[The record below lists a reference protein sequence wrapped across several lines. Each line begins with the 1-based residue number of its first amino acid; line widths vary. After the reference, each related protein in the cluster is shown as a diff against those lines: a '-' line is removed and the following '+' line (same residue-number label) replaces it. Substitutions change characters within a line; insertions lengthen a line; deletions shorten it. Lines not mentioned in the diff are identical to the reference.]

1 MYTVGTINTIAPYVQ
16 KAFGAT
22 YGTRP
27 PAHRIQEQMADPG
40 SDAAAVAKTSLSLAR
55 ITHHPAPLLC
65 PNNDNNHN
73 TSRKTAFIANTTAAA
88 AAADG
93 TAEQAVKE
101 VGYCSAYQQPQ
112 QLQLL
117 LPAGCIRTAA
127 CKWRRGD
134 GERGGFQDHQ
144 NDLLLLLASGAL
156 VLAHFFT
163 PRQQPPAPPPLTL
176 HAASTVPCSPSRPP
190 VATMTTT
197 TTTAVDISAAPF
209 IAAATA
215 AATAPVQFLPRTVFS
230 EHLTPLSCSCP
241 AAGSHRGSHSR
252 GPHQMQTAWPQTAMG
267 PAVGLRDGSPA
278 NEDGVAAPSTATL
291 VATTTAAMEC
301 AAALMNYCP
310 APDKRIRL
318 GTVPPSST
326 SSVPPCRRFS
336 LLATTAS
343 SSSSGGEDELS
354 PLLRIHNQQSHND
367 ARNEVA
373 VQQTAVLPS
382 PSPHEGNRDNYG
394 PAMHFNNLD
403 HSVRC
408 TCRAVYDGGLMANH
422 ACDVVEGPKQQQQQQ
437 QQLGGQKR
445 RLLDFVWAHDRYVTW
460 SPSPYFQPS
469 YDDLREGATG
479 PLVSTPPTATL
490 SSAPSLPSPLPQDY
504 HGYNRPL
511 LSSAIRDPSESHPSR
526 RQPVSHDGG
535 LLAEVGGQQ
544 GGQQQQQ
551 EQQQRICSRVASAEA
566 NNGNFADEDCG
577 NYDCDNFTS
586 APAAGLTVVET
597 PAAVS
602 GAEDGDGGDP
612 QRMPPSSVQ
621 QISTAAPEALECV
634 IRLRRWPRADILSLS
649 SFPSWSSAPPSRSPS
664 FCSSD
669 GGGDEQ
675 HWAVLR
681 HPLQS

>member
-1 MYTVGTINTIAPYVQ
+1 
-16 KAFGAT
+16 
-22 YGTRP
+22 
-27 PAHRIQEQMADPG
+27 MADQG
-40 SDAAAVAKTSLSLAR
+40 SDAAAVAKTSSTLAR

-73 TSRKTAFIANTTAAA
+73 TSRKTAFLANTTAAA
-88 AAADG
+88 AAADDG
-93 TAEQAVKE
+93 TAQQAVKE
-101 VGYCSAYQQPQ
+101 VGCCSAYQQPQ

-163 PRQQPPAPPPLTL
+163 PRQQASAPPPLTL

-230 EHLTPLSCSCP
+230 DHLTPPSCSCP
-241 AAGSHRGSHSR
+241 AAGSLRGSHSR
-252 GPHQMQTAWPQTAMG
+252 GPHQMLTAWPQTAMG

-278 NEDGVAAPSTATL
+278 NEHGVVAPSTATM

-301 AAALMNYCP
+301 AAALMMNYCP
-310 APDKRIRL
+310 APDKKIRL
-318 GTVPPSST
+318 GTAPPTST
-326 SSVPPCRRFS
+326 SFVPPCRRFS

-343 SSSSGGEDELS
+343 SSSSRGRSEDELS

-394 PAMHFNNLD
+394 PPMHFNNLD
-403 HSVRC
+403 QSVRC
-408 TCRAVYDGGLMANH
+408 TCRAVYDGRLMANH
-422 ACDVVEGPKQQQQQQ
+422 VCDVVKDPKQQ

-469 YDDLREGATG
+469 YDNLREASTR
-479 PLVSTPPTATL
+479 PLVSTPPTAML

-504 HGYNRPL
+504 HRYNRPL

-535 LLAEVGGQQ
+535 LLAEVGAQQ

-551 EQQQRICSRVASAEA
+551 PRICSRVASAEA
-566 NNGNFADEDCG
+566 NNGNFVDKGCGDYDCG
-577 NYDCDNFTS
+577 NFTS
-586 APAAGLTVVET
+586 APAAGLIVVET
-597 PAAVS
+597 PVAVS
-602 GAEDGDGGDP
+602 GAEDGDDHDDGGDP
-612 QRMPPSSVQ
+612 QRMPPSSVR
-621 QISTAAPEALECV
+621 QISTAAAALEGVRKSLKKGPHGRCIGRCGPCLGRTIAGAAPQRASATGPPLAEPGV
-634 IRLRRWPRADILSLS
+634 EVSAIDQRRSEIGWLGGEGDTNNRKTVGGKVGGELSATS
-649 SFPSWSSAPPSRSPS
+649 
-664 FCSSD
+664 
-669 GGGDEQ
+669 
-675 HWAVLR
+675 
-681 HPLQS
+681 